1 MGNNIKQKQEQLLNL
16 VTGFCSQKLNEEY
29 IRLADKLIDE
39 LASADPVPF
48 LKGKLEIWAA
58 AIIHALGSIN
68 WMFDRGNKYYTPAA
82 DINEFFGTNGSSTSN
97 KARLIRDMLDIE
109 QGDPDFSTQ
118 DTKDN
123 DPLAKFVLLDGIV
136 VPITMLPVALQEQV
150 KKARAEGRDIEF
162 KTR

>member
-1 MGNNIKQKQEQLLNL
+1 MRTYIKQKQEQLLNM
-16 VTGFCSQKLNEEY
+16 VAGFCTQKLNEEY
-29 IRLADKLIDE
+29 FRLADKLIDE

-82 DINEFFGTNGSSTSN
+82 DINAYFGTSGSTTSN

-118 DTKDN
+118 DTKDS
-123 DPLAKFVLLDGIV
+123 DPLAKFVLLDGMV

-150 KKARAEGRDIEF
+150 KKARTEGRDIEF